1 MTKTTDVSISLP
13 GRALLV
19 LGLLTG
25 GTVASAQCRFKSAS
39 SPESV
44 TYRFSSE
51 KTPDEMLLKIQMTF
65 PLLAGVSAEID
76 IPSASIHD
84 LHLDTAG
91 ATIEDGP
98 KGTKEVSSAT
108 SGPVSLSY
116 VLRNNWTR
124 PLVHPKQFQPVV
136 LPEYFEITGDKALVS
151 LRKYDDARRV
161 TVNFDWE
168 QLPPTWTLA
177 TSFGVAKPL
186 QANRNDAVSPT
197 LTQRCQSHTGRWFD
211 INKALFAAGDFRLH
225 PFRIGRRPAMLA
237 VRGTWTFSDEQAADQ
252 IGSTIHLVR
261 KFWHDDDFPY
271 FLVTLQP
278 FDQDHGSSDGTA
290 YTNAFWM
297 YVSRKDSITG
307 LLPLLAHESFHA
319 WNPLKMGPYSGT
331 EFEKINWFREGFTE
345 YYAQKLTF
353 QGGEQSTSIYVASL
367 NRDLRAFSSSTS
379 EYVRGRVIALW
390 LDAAIRQE
398 SNGKHSLDD
407 VMFRLVQDR
416 QQPLTEQRIF
426 DTIAPY
432 IAHESLV
439 LLKQAAEQQGNLPAP
454 TNIPGTEICYTA
466 VHGEFPTL
474 DLGLDYGKSRSS
486 KTITG
491 TKPDGPAY
499 KAGLRDGQTWVA
511 SSYDRD
517 DPNHPAIFTISIDGA
532 EKQISYQ
539 PLGPAVTAWQYIPTR
554 DHTCSTQAR
563 GAIPRQLHKSS

>member
-1 MTKTTDVSISLP
+1 MLWRGTRTIVVTRKIEVSIRLL

-25 GTVASAQCRFKSAS
+25 GTDASAQCHFKNVASA
-39 SPESV
+39 ESV
-44 TYRFSSE
+44 TYRFSPE
-51 KTPDEMLLKIQMTF
+51 KTPDGMLLKIQMTF
-65 PLLAGVSAEID
+65 RLLAGESAELG

-84 LHLDTAG
+84 LHPDTAE
-91 ATIEDGP
+91 ATIKDGLR
-98 KGTKEVSSAT
+98 GTKTVSSAT

-116 VLRNNWTR
+116 VIRNTWTS
-124 PLVHPKQFQPVV
+124 PLVSPKQFQPVV
-136 LPEYFEITGDKALVS
+136 LPEYLEVTGDKALVE
-151 LRKYDDARRV
+151 LRKYSDARRV

-177 TSFGVAKPL
+177 TSFGIAEPL
-186 QANRNDAVSPT
+186 QGRPT
-197 LTQRCQSHTGRWFD
+197 MAQRCQSFTGPWVD
-211 INKALFAAGDFRLH
+211 INHALFAAGDFRLH
-225 PFRIGRRPAMLA
+225 PFKIGRRSGVLA
-237 VRGTWTFSDEQAADQ
+237 VRGTWTFSDEQAAAQ
-252 IGSTIHLVR
+252 IGNTIRLVR
-261 KFWHDDDFPY
+261 EFWHDDDFPY

-297 YVSRKDSITG
+297 YVSRKETITG

-319 WNPLKMGPYSGT
+319 WNPLKMGPLSMT
-331 EFEKINWFREGFTE
+331 EFEKIKWFKEGFTE

-353 QGGEQSTSIYVASL
+353 EGGEQNTSSFVASL

-398 SNGKHSLDD
+398 SKGKHSLDD
-407 VMFRLVQDR
+407 VMYGIVHDR
-416 QQPLTEQRIF
+416 QQPMTEQRIF

-432 IAHESLV
+432 VSRESLV

-454 TNIPGTEICYTA
+454 ASIPGTEACYTA

-491 TKPDGPAY
+491 VKPDGPAY
-499 KAGLRDGQTWVA
+499 KAGLRDGQAWVA

-517 DPNHPAIFTISIDGA
+517 DPNQPAIFTISIDGT

-539 PLGPAVTAWQYIPTR
+539 PLGPVVTAWQYIPTR
-554 DHTCSTQAR
+554 DQTCSAQGR
-563 GAIPRQLHKSS
+563 